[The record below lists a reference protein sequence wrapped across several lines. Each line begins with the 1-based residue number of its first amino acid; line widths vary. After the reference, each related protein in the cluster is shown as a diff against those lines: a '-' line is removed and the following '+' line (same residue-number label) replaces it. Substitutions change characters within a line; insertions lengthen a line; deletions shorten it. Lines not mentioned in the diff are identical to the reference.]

1 MYLYVYGENVFFF
14 QYIFA
19 DAFLSP
25 WPKNKRKKKPKW
37 YYNMLFFVLPRAR
50 AWWETNIAAWL
61 QVKSRIIYIL
71 ITKLRLKILFLV
83 R

>member
-1 MYLYVYGENVFFF
+1 MERMYFFF

-25 WPKNKRKKKPKW
+25 WPKKKGKKT
-37 YYNMLFFVLPRAR
+37 NGTIICSSLSFLMLEHGGKLILLPDC
-50 AWWETNIAAWL
+50 
-61 QVKSRIIYIL
+61 KSKAEFYIL

>member
-1 MYLYVYGENVFFF
+1 MYFFF
-14 QYIFA
+14 ST
-19 DAFLSP
+19 FLQMHFSHHGQ
-25 WPKNKRKKKPKW
+25 KKKKKRKKNKW
-37 YYNMLFFVLPRAR
+37 YYNMLFFVLPHAR